1 MSEFSNLLIP
11 FFWCCLFFIAFS
23 GVVFGLAQLAEKCWS
38 ESPQWRSLW
47 LSTVAICWL
56 PMALFFMPA
65 FPLAEAIIVLPPLV
79 DSGVHTPQ
87 LGQSSLG
94 LSSSI
99 SFVTLLIW
107 LLLAG
112 VAVGALVKLIAL
124 MSQVLM
130 LREQTNRAL
139 ALDHYLGLPPAQEK
153 YFRRLQKQLKLK
165 ILISDESI
173 SPYVFGLWR
182 PRLVLTSDVVRAL
195 PMQALQLIIR
205 HECTHIRRYD
215 YALIMLTRLSRCL
228 AWFNPFYCSLVDRLC
243 WATELSCD
251 QNVLRKKP
259 KQNNQYARAMVAVLS
274 LVSQRHQKQFVAF
287 TYHQRRSVHMRI
299 TTILH
304 SSNNAGMSLPQRLI
318 MLCGFL
324 GLTLAAVV
332 VQSSAVVAA
341 ELTSVVFQNPVPDAR
356 LSSSFGQKAERFH
369 NGVDLAISKGT
380 QVVASAG
387 GRVLVSTDVYG
398 DRVNYGKII
407 IIEHA
412 NGLRSLYSHLDSRA
426 VAVGDSVLAGQPIG
440 TVGETGKVTGPHLHF
455 EILDG
460 DNRLDP
466 GQFIALSPSKTHV
479 RVTVPT
485 VI

>member
-1 MSEFSNLLIP
+1 
-11 FFWCCLFFIAFS
+11 
-23 GVVFGLAQLAEKCWS
+23 
-38 ESPQWRSLW
+38 
-47 LSTVAICWL
+47 
-56 PMALFFMPA
+56 
-65 FPLAEAIIVLPPLV
+65 
-79 DSGVHTPQ
+79 
-87 LGQSSLG
+87 
-94 LSSSI
+94 
-99 SFVTLLIW
+99 
-107 LLLAG
+107 
-112 VAVGALVKLIAL
+112 
-124 MSQVLM
+124 
-130 LREQTNRAL
+130 
-139 ALDHYLGLPPAQEK
+139 
-153 YFRRLQKQLKLK
+153 
-165 ILISDESI
+165 
-173 SPYVFGLWR
+173 
-182 PRLVLTSDVVRAL
+182 
-195 PMQALQLIIR
+195 
-205 HECTHIRRYD
+205 
-215 YALIMLTRLSRCL
+215 
-228 AWFNPFYCSLVDRLC
+228 
-243 WATELSCD
+243 
-251 QNVLRKKP
+251 
-259 KQNNQYARAMVAVLS
+259 
-274 LVSQRHQKQFVAF
+274 
-287 TYHQRRSVHMRI
+287 MRI